1 VYLHCSFKILL
12 RRGNSKEKEKN
23 YQVLQFY
30 AFSVYLNPS
39 PTLSK
44 RSFIREAARR
54 RAALRLRLPC
64 RRRRRGRRAVGAV
77 TVQRDR
83 SRVARLTLI
92 LTPAARARGGGSAD
106 IPPPCCAG
114 KGTTDSGAHPI
125 PNLGFRRLM
134 LDSIRCRR
142 CVRDLRSLRSLGRIP
157 RPISGEVRGSVPVCV
172 VT

>member
-1 VYLHCSFKILL
+1 
-12 RRGNSKEKEKN
+12 
-23 YQVLQFY
+23 
-30 AFSVYLNPS
+30 
-39 PTLSK
+39 
-44 RSFIREAARR
+44 
-54 RAALRLRLPC
+54 
-64 RRRRRGRRAVGAV
+64 V

-83 SRVARLTLI
+83 SRVARPTLI
-92 LTPAARARGGGSAD
+92 LTPAARTRGGGSAD

-114 KGTTDSGAHPI
+114 RGTTDSGAHPI